1 MAPNVGDYNSEV
13 AKTLAAGTG
22 HLIRGL
28 FWLRDTTVS
37 NLESGSA
44 YVRDKVE
51 PNPRKPSTISPA
63 TINNLRR

>member
-1 MAPNVGDYNSEV
+1 MAPNVDVYNSKV

-22 HLIRGL
+22 HLIRGI
-28 FWLRDTTVS
+28 FWLRDTTIS
-37 NLESGSA
+37 NLESDSV

-51 PNPRKPSTISPA
+51 PNPKKSSTINPT